1 MDSTVP
7 CLAYP
12 PILTGRPI
20 FSFNVTV
27 RLETETVSV
36 LKRRVREEVERRN
49 ATLLGMYAGD
59 KRLDSTENE
68 CSMLLKDI
76 VEFHKHGNIRCK
88 VAMKSSQVNSDVIIA
103 GIGGL
108 LGAAASPSL
117 TIASL
122 AAAGFSAAGIV
133 ARTPASAFMATY
145 KGSVP
150 ARSAIAVGQSI
161 GAAGLGVAGIAVVTG
176 VGGFVAYH
184 TTRALINLARGDSNK
199 EETSQQA

>member
-88 VAMKSSQVNSDVIIA
+88 VAMKSSQA